1 MNKNSGVVYCITMIS
16 QTTNSGDKLDDISID
31 CIAVY
36 SDKKKAVAVAKEM
49 EDNHNKVGFT
59 DECVYD
65 VFEFTL
71 DAEPMLLAFQRKK
84 LKQIEET
91 NDKVDEALTELM
103 RTGHIDQ
110 LIGEDGHFYYELTS
124 DGKAIADKIPELVK
138 KLFKK
143 D

>member
-1 MNKNSGVVYCITMIS
+1 MIS
-16 QTTNSGDKLDDISID
+16 QTGNTDAKLLADNISID
-31 CIAVY
+31 CVAVY
-36 SDKKKAVAVAKEM
+36 SNKKKAMEVAKEM
-49 EDNHNKVGFT
+49 EDNHSKVGFSS
-59 DECVYD
+59 EAVYD

-71 DAEPMLLAFQRKK
+71 DAEPLLLDFQRKK

-103 RTGHIDQ
+103 KTGHVDQ

-124 DGKAIADKIPELVK
+124 EGRAVAHKIPELVK